1 MENYIKEDCFVCKPT
16 DGGAMLMEVLGTVND
31 FLEENE
37 INWENCI
44 ALYTS
49 LTDPSQHLDTL
60 QDFRYC
66 KRESLSY
73 YLDTLCAS
81 QTDTC
86 IQKYE

>member
-60 QDFRYC
+60 QDFRHWQER
-66 KRESLSY
+66 KPLLLSGH
-73 YLDTLCAS
+73 TVCF
-81 QTDTC
+81 TDTC
-86 IQKYE
+86 I